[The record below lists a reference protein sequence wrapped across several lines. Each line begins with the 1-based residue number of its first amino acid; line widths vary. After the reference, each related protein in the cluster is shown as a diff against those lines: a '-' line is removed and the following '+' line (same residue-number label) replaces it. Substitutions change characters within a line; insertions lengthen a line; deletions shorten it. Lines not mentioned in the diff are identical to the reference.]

1 MQLARLCA
9 SAFALAACVSGG
21 AACAAASIKIPMS
34 TVNAEGIDKFVGSI
48 TASDTPT
55 GLKLAPALRGLPPG
69 QHGFH
74 VHEMA
79 SCEAAPD
86 PANGG
91 AKAPAF
97 GAGGHFDPAKT
108 GMHEGPAGTGH
119 KGDLPALTVSANGK
133 ATTSVVAPHLTLA
146 DIKDHAIVIHA
157 GGDNYADQPAKLGGG
172 GARIA
177 CGVAP

>member
-1 MQLARLCA
+1 MHRACLRAT
-9 SAFALAACVSGG
+9 ALAV
-21 AACAAASIKIPMS
+21 AACAFSGAAAAASVKIPMS
-34 TVNAEGIDKFVGSI
+34 KVNADGIDKFVGSI
-48 TASDTPT
+48 TASDTPA

-74 VHEMA
+74 VHEAA

-97 GAGGHFDPAKT
+97 GAGGHFDPQKT
-108 GMHEGPAGTGH
+108 GAHEGPDGKGH
-119 KGDLPALTVSANGK
+119 KGDLPALTVAPNGK
-133 ATTSVVAPHLTLA
+133 ATTAVVAPHLKLA
-146 DIKDHAIVIHA
+146 DIGGHAFVIHA